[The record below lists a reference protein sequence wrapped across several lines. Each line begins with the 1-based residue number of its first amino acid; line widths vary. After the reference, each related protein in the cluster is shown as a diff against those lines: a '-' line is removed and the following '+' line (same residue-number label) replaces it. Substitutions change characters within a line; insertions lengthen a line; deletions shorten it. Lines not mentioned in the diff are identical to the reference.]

1 MSTEYVLS
9 PSVVILSTADLR
21 GNVTSFNQT
30 FLDASGYTEA
40 ELMGKPH
47 SILRHS
53 DMPKEAFKDFWDTI
67 QDGRPWFGLVK
78 NKRKNG
84 DFYWVAANA
93 SPIFSNGQITGYV
106 SVRYA
111 ATNEQK
117 ALGERLYAQIR
128 SNQAKMPWTP
138 KPRLDTTLIISGLL
152 GVVAAGMVMFF
163 DNIGQTLG
171 AVLGLSA
178 FGIALWRGHRLSQPS
193 DVHMAAIHG
202 LANGDYRLPIA
213 GHDAWANAL
222 NLLRTRAGQ
231 NASNALDA
239 ARDSAM
245 LTTAMNA
252 ASTNLMVA
260 DADFN
265 IISINT
271 SLASMFAR
279 NESAIKSSLPQ
290 FNAAT
295 IVGSNMDIFH
305 KDPSHQRAMVARLT
319 QPWTGELKIAG
330 LVLKMTV
337 VPVVNNELKVGYVVE
352 WLDRTEEALIVADIE
367 SVAQN
372 MRMGVFNKRVE
383 ANATGALKAIKDN
396 INSATSSIESII
408 HSIVDVVSAQAQGD
422 LTKELPSGVYHGE
435 FHDLKN
441 AMSYSMQRMRDS
453 VIVAIEASKIVNQA
467 SSQVL
472 QGSSDLSARVQEQ
485 AAALEQTSA
494 TMTEM
499 TSAVQANT
507 ANARKVSDLAQQ
519 VQVNSV
525 QGVSVMQQ
533 TITAMRGISDSSH
546 KMSEIVSLIDTIAFQ
561 TNLLALNA
569 AVEAARA
576 GEHGRGFA
584 VVASEVRALA
594 QKSAAA
600 AKDIKTL
607 IDESVNRV
615 NSGTQLAEK
624 SGDMLG
630 GITEAV
636 KQVAAMIGE
645 IADASAE
652 QSQGIGQVHQA
663 IAQIDSVTQQNAAL
677 VEETTAAA
685 ESLSSEAQGL
695 SQNMSFFKV
704 GQTPASSH
712 SAAKRLTKG

>member
-1 MSTEYVLS
+1 
-9 PSVVILSTADLR
+9 
-21 GNVTSFNQT
+21 
-30 FLDASGYTEA
+30 
-40 ELMGKPH
+40 
-47 SILRHS
+47 
-53 DMPKEAFKDFWDTI
+53 
-67 QDGRPWFGLVK
+67 
-78 NKRKNG
+78 
-84 DFYWVAANA
+84 
-93 SPIFSNGQITGYV
+93 
-106 SVRYA
+106 
-111 ATNEQK
+111 
-117 ALGERLYAQIR
+117 
-128 SNQAKMPWTP
+128 
-138 KPRLDTTLIISGLL
+138 
-152 GVVAAGMVMFF
+152 
-163 DNIGQTLG
+163 
-171 AVLGLSA
+171 
-178 FGIALWRGHRLSQPS
+178 
-193 DVHMAAIHG
+193 MAAIHG

-337 VPVVNNELKVGYVVE
+337 VPVVNNGSKVGYVVE